1 MIPPMVMWIRF
12 RWFAIW
18 VPLFLLWP
26 VLVVLWLLFI
36 PFVLLGMLVAGRIS
50 RFWKVLQLTLATYV
64 MVCALRGLRVDVRS
78 DRTTFQ
84 IHLI

>member
-1 MIPPMVMWIRF
+1 MIPPMIMWIRF

-18 VPLFLLWP
+18 VPLFLLYP
-26 VLVVLWLLFI
+26 IVLALWLLII
-36 PFVLLGMLVAGRIS
+36 PFIFLGMTVTGRIS
-50 RFWKVLQLTLATYV
+50 RFWKVIQLTLATYV
-64 MVCALRGLRVDVRS
+64 MVCAMRGLQIDVRS